1 MRVLG
6 IDPGTLRMG
15 YGVLA
20 ESQAGAGGAPRVAL
34 PWSDSKDGFNPWPD
48 GLRQP
53 QVEDYGV
60 ISLPGTMPL
69 EKRLFQL
76 YTHVLNLIHVF
87 QPEAVAVE
95 EPFVGKGERQFIGPA
110 IAVGQAQAVVLIA
123 AASQALPVFRYS
135 PAQVK
140 LAVADY
146 GAASKEQMQ
155 RAIAATLG
163 LPEVPEADAADA
175 LSVGLCHLAQGR
187 VSALLA
193 REIPPGRER

>member
-20 ESQAGAGGAPRVAL
+20 SSSAGEGGDQPRA
-34 PWSDSKDGFNPWPD
+34 D
-48 GLRQP
+48 
-53 QVEDYGV
+53 DYGV
-60 ISLPGTMPL
+60 IALPSTMPL
-69 EKRLFQL
+69 EQRLYQL
-76 YTHVLNLIHVF
+76 HTHVLNLIHIF
-87 QPEAVAVE
+87 NPDAVAVE

-110 IAVGQAQAVVLIA
+110 IAVGQAQALVLIA
-123 AASQALPVFRYS
+123 AASQGLPVFRYS

-140 LAVADY
+140 LAVTDY

-163 LPEVPEADAADA
+163 LREIPESDAADA
-175 LSVGLCHLAQGR
+175 LSVGLCHLMQGQ
-187 VSALLA
+187 VAALLA
-193 REIPPGRER
+193 REIPPGQER